1 MTTPLK
7 IAVFRALQLGDLL
20 CALPAVAHLKRCFP
34 DSILYMIG
42 LPHMKSLIE
51 RYDFIDEFIVFPGY
65 AGLPELPTPDLAEI
79 DRFVQE
85 MQKRD
90 FDLLFQMQGSGTI
103 VNDFL
108 KLWKA
113 KRLIGFCPDRMNANK
128 DWLHYPDDL
137 HEVDR
142 HLALLE
148 HMGLKVKSTDRRLL
162 FPLGVSDWEAF
173 HALGRQVNLER
184 YAIVHVGSRS
194 TDRQWPLSNF
204 KYLAEHLYGQGL
216 QIVLTGT
223 VAEEGLVGEMEQL
236 LDIPVINLTGKTN
249 LGEIGC
255 LVKNATILLCNCTG
269 TSHIAAALETR
280 SIVISLDGEPN
291 RWGPMN
297 KALHSTYDGRQ
308 ELDLEAVK
316 VVIDRML
323 QEHKK
328 MPIRLQE

>member
-1 MTTPLK
+1 MNTKRMPVPLK

-42 LPHMKSLIE
+42 LPHMKSLAE

-90 FDLLFQMQGSGTI
+90 FDLLLQMHGSGTI

-113 KRLIGFCPDRMNANK
+113 KRLIGFCPDRRNANK

-148 HMGLKVKSTDRRLL
+148 HMGLKVESTDRRIL
-162 FPLGVSDWEAF
+162 FPLKFSDWEGF
-173 HALGRQVNLER
+173 HVLERQVNLR
-184 YAIVHVGSRS
+184 HYAIVHVGSRNV
-194 TDRQWPLSNF
+194 DRQWPLSNF
-204 KYLAEHLYGQGL
+204 KYLAEYLHHRGL

-223 VAEEGLVGEMEQL
+223 VAEENLVDEMEQL
-236 LDIPVINLTGKTN
+236 LEIPVINLAGKTD
-249 LGEIGC
+249 LGVLGC
-255 LVKNATILLCNCTG
+255 LVRNAAMLVCNCTG
-269 TSHIAAALETR
+269 ISHVAAALETC

-291 RWGPMN
+291 RWGPIN
-297 KALHSTYDGRQ
+297 KSLHTTYNARE
-308 ELDLEAVK
+308 ELDLVAMEA
-316 VVIDRML
+316 VIDRML
-323 QEHKK
+323 QVH
-328 MPIRLQE
+328 